1 MIYCIWDT
9 LQIKLN
15 LEKRTLISSH
25 IVIHLNIRFDLNNA
39 NLNNTAK
46 GENNVFQNLKKSTRK
61 DDVVLHFF
69 LFISM
74 SGLIDDSWILT
85 SASVL
90 SLLEYVVLVEGNKSS
105 LTQLCG

>member
-39 NLNNTAK
+39 NLNNTAQRRVHPS
-46 GENNVFQNLKKSTRK
+46 NT
-61 DDVVLHFF
+61 DD
-69 LFISM
+69 
-74 SGLIDDSWILT
+74 
-85 SASVL
+85 
-90 SLLEYVVLVEGNKSS
+90 
-105 LTQLCG
+105 